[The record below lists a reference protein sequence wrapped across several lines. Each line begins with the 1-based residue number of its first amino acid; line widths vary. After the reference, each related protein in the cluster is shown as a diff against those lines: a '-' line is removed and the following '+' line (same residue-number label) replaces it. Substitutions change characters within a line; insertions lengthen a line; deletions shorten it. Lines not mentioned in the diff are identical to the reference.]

1 MLTTTVVLQ
10 WSVALQFRQ
19 FRPRP
24 PAPRMIDFICEQ
36 VWLDF
41 DKYLSRGTTRVI
53 CSHGFATFSKKRRVA
68 QLICTFFSTLSMH
81 PTWAGIFGTDFQ
93 GRGAMIYDGQGRSGS
108 RFRQSRNSRDQWK
121 ALNNLSLG
129 TSLKSGESENMT
141 GVVLIVI
148 LGGFGRICLKCRNI
162 LNKLT

>member
-1 MLTTTVVLQ
+1 
-10 WSVALQFRQ
+10 
-19 FRPRP
+19 
-24 PAPRMIDFICEQ
+24 
-36 VWLDF
+36 
-41 DKYLSRGTTRVI
+41 
-53 CSHGFATFSKKRRVA
+53 
-68 QLICTFFSTLSMH
+68 MH

-129 TSLKSGESENMT
+129 TSLMPGESENLT

-162 LNKLT
+162 LNKLTEQLKRYSCWLDNFQLNNSTIVQWNMSKEIFPRQAGQLQVPNWLISTWQLPKTTLSSKTY